1 MRTFLSLFFGLI
13 IAHGYAQLRGY
24 SYSQKILDVSNNWH
38 KIELPSSMFQHLNSR
53 QSDIRILGITP
64 YNDTIE
70 APYLIEEHRN
80 NSSVVEIP
88 FEQLNSSQKDD
99 TYYST
104 FKLSKLVAINQIEL
118 RLSNQNF
125 DYRVKLEGSS
135 DNNEWFTILS
145 DYRILRLNTSNE
157 RVSFTKLLFSKSM
170 YQYYRVSI
178 LTPERP
184 KIEGASINFY
194 DNSEVDMCTYNNQKI
209 NELTNKNNETIFQI
223 ELDEI
228 VPVSCINIQ
237 TNQNQDFVRRLEV
250 EALLDSFETE
260 KGMRYS
266 YSTLHNGLLSSLQS
280 NKYNFDPT
288 FAKTFR
294 IKIINNDNTP
304 IPIADI
310 ELHTILSLLV

>member
-1 MRTFLSLFFGLI
+1 M
-13 IAHGYAQLRGY
+13 
-24 SYSQKILDVSNNWH
+24 
-38 KIELPSSMFQHLNSR
+38 
-53 QSDIRILGITP
+53 
-64 YNDTIE
+64 
-70 APYLIEEHRN
+70 
-80 NSSVVEIP
+80 EIP